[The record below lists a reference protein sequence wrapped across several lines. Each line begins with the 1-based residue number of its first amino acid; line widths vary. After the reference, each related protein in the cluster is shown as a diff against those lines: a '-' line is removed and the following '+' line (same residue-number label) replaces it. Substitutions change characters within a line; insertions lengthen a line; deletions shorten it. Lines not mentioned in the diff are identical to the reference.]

1 MANAG
6 IGGIVTSVDPGTGV
20 VTVSTGTLS
29 NKKTV
34 TIHSSSQTILRR
46 YSSDSVKFDDA
57 RAAPIT
63 AIKAGDQLRARGTRS
78 PDGNEFTAE
87 EIVSGTFRNS
97 AGTVSAVD
105 ASARKVIVL
114 DLASKKSI
122 VVKLTTES
130 DTRMLPPEMA
140 KRVAM
145 RLAGT
150 PPPGGNGVAGPGGAS
165 QRPAGEQPDSRRG
178 GGDVQMMF
186 NRLPRIT
193 AAEMQ
198 KGDTVMLVSTQ
209 GGESGEVTAIN
220 LLDGV
225 EAILAASTK
234 SSEGMTLSPWSV
246 GGQGGEE
253 AAP

>member
-1 MANAG
+1 
-6 IGGIVTSVDPGTGV
+6 
-20 VTVSTGTLS
+20 
-29 NKKTV
+29 
-34 TIHSSSQTILRR
+34 
-46 YSSDSVKFDDA
+46 
-57 RAAPIT
+57 
-63 AIKAGDQLRARGTRS
+63 
-78 PDGNEFTAE
+78 
-87 EIVSGTFRNS
+87 
-97 AGTVSAVD
+97 
-105 ASARKVIVL
+105 
-114 DLASKKSI
+114 
-122 VVKLTTES
+122 
-130 DTRMLPPEMA
+130 
-140 KRVAM
+140 
-145 RLAGT
+145 
-150 PPPGGNGVAGPGGAS
+150 
-165 QRPAGEQPDSRRG
+165 
-178 GGDVQMMF
+178 MMF